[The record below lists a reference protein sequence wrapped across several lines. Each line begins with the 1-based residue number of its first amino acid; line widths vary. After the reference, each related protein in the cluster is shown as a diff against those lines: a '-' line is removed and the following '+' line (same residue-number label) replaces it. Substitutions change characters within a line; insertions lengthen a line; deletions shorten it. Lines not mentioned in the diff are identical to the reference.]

1 MISLNRAA
9 LEGIRVIDL
18 SQFEAGPSCTLSLAQ
33 MGAEVIKIEQ
43 PIYGEQS
50 RMGARIV
57 KKPEP
62 GGDSVHFSLLNANKK
77 GITLNLKDPEG
88 KRILTELIKKGDVF
102 VQNFAPGTIER
113 LGFGYDAVKEI
124 NPRIVYAEVSG
135 FHELSPYGK
144 YPCFDGVAQA
154 AGVVT
159 SLTGEENGPPMQTG
173 PNLADNLSGVY
184 LAFGVVT
191 ALFQR
196 NTTGKGQKVSVNMQ
210 DVCIHTSRGA
220 FVDQIELGK
229 ESGRYGNHK
238 FPGRAPCNMYPC
250 KKRDENSK
258 NDYVFI
264 FCSTVPSS
272 KQWPTLCRI
281 IGREE
286 LLNDPEFA
294 TATKRAQHIDIV
306 DKAISDWT
314 TRYDKEEVMKI
325 LSEEGVP
332 TGAVFTTKDIME
344 ADYLRASGS
353 VGTMHHPT
361 LGDFDTL
368 GTPHHLSDSCVPLEP
383 SPTLGQ
389 HNDYVFRELLG
400 MSDEEFDKLKA
411 VNVI

>member
-1 MISLNRAA
+1 MNSTA
-9 LEGIRVIDL
+9 LEGIRVIDV
-18 SQFEAGPSCTLSLAQ
+18 SQFEAGPSCTLALAQ

-50 RMGARIV
+50 RSGVRSA
-57 KKPEP
+57 KKLQV

-77 GITLNLKDPEG
+77 GITLNLKSPEG
-88 KRILTELIKKGDVF
+88 KKILTELIKTGDVF
-102 VQNFAPGTIER
+102 VENFAPGTIER
-113 LGFGYDAVKEI
+113 LGFGYDTVKEI
-124 NPRIVYAEVSG
+124 NPRIVYGAISG

-159 SLTGEENGPPMQTG
+159 SITGDFDGPPMQTG
-173 PNLADNLSGVY
+173 PNLADNLSGMY
-184 LAFGVVT
+184 LAFGVVS

-196 NTTGKGQKVSVNMQ
+196 NATGRGQKVSVNMQ
-210 DVCIHTSRGA
+210 DVCIHTCRGT
-220 FVDQIELGK
+220 FVDQIELGR

-250 KKRDENSK
+250 KKRAEDSR

-281 IGREE
+281 IGHEE
-286 LLNDPEFA
+286 FLDDPEYA
-294 TATKRAQHIDIV
+294 TAMKRAEHADIV
-306 DKAISDWT
+306 DKAIADWT
-314 TRYDKEEVMKI
+314 SKYDKEYVMKH

-344 ADYLRASGS
+344 ADYLKASGS
-353 VGTMHHPT
+353 IGTMHHPT

-368 GTPHHLSDSCVPLEP
+368 GSPHHLSDSFVPLEP

-389 HNDYVFRELLG
+389 HNEYVYKGLLK
-400 MSDEEFDKLKA
+400 MSDEEFNKLKEA
-411 VNVI
+411 NII